1 MSTLATIYAPGK
13 LLVSVVG
20 RNHGEAVVESSKK
33 AGARGGTVI
42 LARGTAE
49 NRILQML
56 CLGDLEKDLVLT
68 LAPSPEMPA
77 IVAALRDDPRLAR
90 KAPGIGFVINVPGML
105 RHILP
110 MPGNAG
116 PADSNP
122 ATTGDLMS
130 EQASHELISVI
141 VNAGYADDVMLAA
154 RKAGAKGGTVINAR
168 GTGREE
174 DVTFFGITIVPE
186 KELLMILVEKQAA
199 PAILEA
205 IRRTPC
211 LNEPGIGIAFC
222 TDVESFFLLGR
233 GDMGSQI

>member
-1 MSTLATIYAPGK
+1 MSTLVTTYAPGK

-20 RNHGEAVVESSKK
+20 RNHGEVVVETSKK

-68 LAPSPEMPA
+68 LASGREMPA
-77 IVAALRDDPRLAR
+77 IVAALRDNARLAA

-110 MPGNAG
+110 LPGNAS
-116 PADSNP
+116 PEHFNP
-122 ATTGDLMS
+122 ATTGDFMS

-154 RKAGAKGGTVINAR
+154 RKAGARGGTVIHAR

-174 DVTFFGITIVPE
+174 DVKFFGITIVPE
-186 KELLMILVEKQAA
+186 KELLMILAEKQTA

-222 TDVESFFLLGR
+222 TEVESFFLLGR
-233 GDMGSQI
+233 GDGGSQA

>member
-1 MSTLATIYAPGK
+1 MSTLTTIYAPGK
-13 LLVSVVG
+13 LLVNIVG
-20 RNHGEAVVESSKK
+20 RNHGEAVVEASKK

-90 KAPGIGFVINVPGML
+90 KAPGIGFVVNVPGML

-116 PADSNP
+116 LEHSNP
-122 ATTGDLMS
+122 ANTGDLMS

-154 RKAGAKGGTVINAR
+154 RQAGAKGGTVIHAR

-174 DVTFFGITIVPE
+174 DVKFFGITIVPE

-222 TDVESFFLLGR
+222 TAVESFFLLGR
-233 GDMGSQI
+233 GDMASQS